1 MKTTLDIEK
10 KYEAKV
16 KVLESNFADMLMGQK
31 MAIGTPD
38 LIAKICTKIPKGK
51 SWSLAKIRHE
61 IARKLKADT
70 ACPVTTSMY
79 LRIAIVAAYKKS
91 IKSKKLSFPFW
102 RVVEP
107 KSPIFKKLDEPI
119 QQIIIKR
126 RELESID

>member
-1 MKTTLDIEK
+1 
-10 KYEAKV
+10 
-16 KVLESNFADMLMGQK
+16 MLMGQK

-38 LIAKICTKIPKGK
+38 IIAKICTKIPKGK

-61 IARKLKADT
+61 IAKKLKADT

-79 LRIAIVAAYKKS
+79 LRIAIVAAYKNS

-102 RVVEP
+102 RVVAP
-107 KSPIFKKLDEPI
+107 TSPIFKKLDEPI